1 MHICACACMC
11 AHICP
16 YIGIH
21 TSHLSI
27 LKLTNIHFYGY
38 KKTHVYCV
46 FINMHK
52 YMFLH
57 FPIILPNAFQHLVFR
72 VWGTSSNVANGS
84 EAHAHTVFPPKSMS
98 HCFSG
103 RSMGTFF
110 SYKKSLTSVLFSH
123 KKKKL
128 QRALVQKIQN
138 ALNSRLAQD
147 SSGACKT
154 AARNQVSGK
163 EVQVLSKY
171 ECEVQTRRVWW
182 HCCCH
187 GGHPQLQT
195 TLGAIKC
202 ICPLIGSL

>member
-38 KKTHVYCV
+38 KKTYVYCV

-123 KKKKL
+123 KKKKKKTSKGPG
-128 QRALVQKIQN
+128 AKNTECIKFTI
-138 ALNSRLAQD
+138 
-147 SSGACKT
+147 SSGLQWSLQNSSQKPGEWK
-154 AARNQVSGK
+154 RGSSPFK
-163 EVQVLSKY
+163 I
-171 ECEVQTRRVWW
+171 RV
-182 HCCCH
+182 
-187 GGHPQLQT
+187 
-195 TLGAIKC
+195 
-202 ICPLIGSL
+202 